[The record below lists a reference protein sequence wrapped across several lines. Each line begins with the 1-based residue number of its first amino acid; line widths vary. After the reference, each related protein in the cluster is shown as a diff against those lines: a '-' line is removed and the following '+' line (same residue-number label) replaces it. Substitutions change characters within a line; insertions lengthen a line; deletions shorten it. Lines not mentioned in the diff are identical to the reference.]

1 MPNHPDL
8 PQTIAK
14 RFLKSQRAQRDALNQ
29 QIAALQAQRQALDA
43 LIDSLEQQP
52 GLAPDKQPHTI
63 GEPRP
68 LYPEQ
73 PPDRPLT
80 AFNAALVVLR
90 AADAPLH
97 FSEITRRALNAGLWQ
112 SNAVY
117 PELSIKG
124 VLNNHIRNAGSD
136 ALINR
141 AGPGHFALS
150 DTALTPA
157 DPPADE

>member
-14 RFLKSQRAQRDALNQ
+14 RFLESQRAQRDALDQ

-43 LIDSLEQQP
+43 LIESLEQQP
-52 GLAPDKQPHTI
+52 GLAPAEQTHTI
-63 GEPRP
+63 GESHRP
-68 LYPEQ
+68 YPEQ

-80 AFNAALVVLR
+80 AFSAALAVLS
-90 AADAPLH
+90 AADGPLH
-97 FSEITRRALNAGLWQ
+97 FSEVTRRALNAGLWQ

-124 VLNNHIRNAGSD
+124 VLNNHIRNAGS
-136 ALINR
+136 AAR
-141 AGPGHFALS
+141 VYRVGPGLF
-150 DTALTPA
+150 ALTPA